1 MTLLKTPIS
10 RETTATQFERGKPRP
25 VIITLEPP
33 SLLGFRLKGTKRTY
47 YLDAGSCYDLA
58 CKIAVEKAKPKR
70 GRRR

>member
-1 MTLLKTPIS
+1 MTSLTTPIS
-10 RETTATQFERGKPRP
+10 RETAATHFERGKRRQ
-25 VIITLEPP
+25 VIVSLEPP

-58 CKIAVEKAKPKR
+58 CKAELERTKR